1 MTTRPTSTT
10 PVYDPDALE
19 QVLARAGSEGW
30 RRRARLLWSLTS
42 FGVGFWWDSRH
53 TGEAQLIRQRRRA
66 RWLKDELVRLGATFI
81 KIGQVLSTRPDL
93 VPLPYV
99 EEMASLQDQVPPFD
113 SELAHRIIREE
124 LGGRAVEDV
133 FSVLNP
139 FPIAA
144 ASIGQVYKAKLR
156 EDGRD
161 VVVKVQRPGL
171 VPVMQLDLAI
181 MRQVTTF
188 VDRHPRIS
196 RGMPYTAILDEFG
209 HSLFIQAD
217 YAAEGGFADRFRENF
232 KGFPGVTTPR
242 IHWHLTTSRV
252 MTMDFVHGMKPTD
265 LVALEDAGLSFADV
279 VRTGVRATIKQIL
292 EDGFFHADVHP
303 GNLFVDYQGN
313 LVYIDFGMV
322 GEISPHVQEKIVD
335 IFLHS
340 VHREYEALVEDFI
353 ELEFLAPQVDRKAL
367 VPVAAHIF
375 QSQYGEK
382 DQRLTVKEVFAS
394 VSKVLYDYPFR
405 IPEKIAF
412 ILRTIITLEGIIHKL
427 WPDFRFLEV
436 AGPYAAKILLTDAKA
451 NIREKLVNELF
462 IEGKFRPDRLGK
474 LFGTATRE
482 PTFRFGEVAPSVLR
496 YLTSPEG
503 RRVREGLLMAAAEA
517 DPAYAEGGAW
527 NSFIARAA
535 GDPDWTLDD
544 ALVPLLPFLRS
555 PAGVDFLRRVL
566 ETPALWHA
574 AGASQPS
581 LASGPFPHPV
591 DRAGHDAVAGLG
603 ALAEGRSFSATGID
617 ELFETG
623 RFLLAQEDLMLQPL
637 IERATGFLLSDT
649 GRRWFDEL
657 GRKLQGNPGAF
668 GGRVLALVEQAAHH
682 PRLDISPLVRAFF
695 QLVTGPEGRPWQ
707 DLLVRWF
714 RNPAPAA
721 QDGHPAA
728 QGPKTEGLWRALQPL
743 LADGRLRVSE
753 IAMPTLGFIFSKEG
767 APLRDEVVA
776 NLRGRLPQV
785 DLGGMAQGLWRA
797 AGAAWDRLRQGT
809 EKPEQAPERLEEAAE
824 TPPPEKPNA
833 TPEAE

>member
-1 MTTRPTSTT
+1 MAPPERLLTPVTTRPTSTT
-10 PVYDPDALE
+10 PIYDPEALD
-19 QVLARAGSEGW
+19 QVLASAGSEGW
-30 RRRARLLWSLTS
+30 RRRARLIWSLTS
-42 FGVGFWWDSRH
+42 FGVGFWWDNRFS
-53 TGEAQLIRQRRRA
+53 GEAQLRRQRNRA
-66 RWLKDELVRLGATFI
+66 RWLKDELVKLGATFI

-99 EEMASLQDQVPPFD
+99 EEMASLQDQVPAFD

-124 LGGRAVEDV
+124 LGGRAVEEV
-133 FSVLNP
+133 FSVINP

-171 VPVMQLDLAI
+171 IPVMQLDLAI
-181 MRQVTTF
+181 MRQVTAF
-188 VDRHPRIS
+188 VDRHPRIG

-209 HSLFIQAD
+209 HSLFVQAD
-217 YAAEGGFADRFRENF
+217 YATEGGYAERFRENF
-232 KGFPGVTTPR
+232 RAFPGVTTPR

-322 GEISPHVQEKIVD
+322 GEISSHVQEKIVD

-353 ELEFLAPQVDRKAL
+353 ELEFLSPEVDRVAL

-382 DQRLTVKEVFAS
+382 DERLTVKEVFAS
-394 VSKVLYDYPFR
+394 VSNVLYEYPFR

-503 RRVREGLLMAAAEA
+503 RRVREGLLSAATEA

-544 ALVPLLPFLRS
+544 ALLPMLVFVRT
-555 PAGVDFLRRVL
+555 PEGVAYLGRILD
-566 ETPALWHA
+566 EPSLWRA
-574 AGASQPS
+574 AG
-581 LASGPFPHPV
+581 
-591 DRAGHDAVAGLG
+591 AGHDAVAGLG
-603 ALAEGRSFSATGID
+603 ALIEGRSFSPAGVD
-617 ELFETG
+617 ELFETA
-623 RFLLAQEDLMLQPL
+623 RFVLVQQDLMLQPL
-637 IERATGFLLSDT
+637 IERATAFLLSEP
-649 GRRWFDEL
+649 GRDWFDEL

-668 GGRVLALVEQAAHH
+668 GGRVLALVETAARH

-695 QLVTGPEGRPWQ
+695 HLATGPEGRPWQ

-714 RNPAPAA
+714 RSPAPAA
-721 QDGHPAA
+721 ATDQATA
-728 QGPKTEGLWRALQPL
+728 QGPRAEGLWRALQPL

-776 NLRGRLPQV
+776 TLRGRLPQV
-785 DLGGMAQGLWRA
+785 DIGGMAQGLWRA
-797 AGAAWDRLRQGT
+797 AGAAWDRLKAGS
-809 EKPEQAPERLEEAAE
+809 EKPPEGPGQSAIEQAADARPIPA
-824 TPPPEKPNA
+824 PPPA
-833 TPEAE
+833 PEPEPRP